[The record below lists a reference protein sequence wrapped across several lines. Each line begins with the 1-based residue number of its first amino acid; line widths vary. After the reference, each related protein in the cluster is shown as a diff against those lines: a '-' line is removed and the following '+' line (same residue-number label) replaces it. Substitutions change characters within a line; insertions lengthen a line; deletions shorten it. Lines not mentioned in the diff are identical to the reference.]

1 MRLIA
6 LLLISKNNLYIA
18 FFRNSTFM
26 TAPRVYK
33 YKAFI
38 SYRHQ
43 DEAQAVDLQEFLEKF
58 RLPVKLCKQYTDR
71 PKRLGNIFRDAT
83 DLPPQELRQAISKA
97 LAVYEYMIV
106 LCSQWMNLPNKDGYA
121 GRRINMMNGGTW

>member
-58 RLPVKLCKQYTDR
+58 RLPVKLCKQYPDR
-71 PKRLGNIFRDAT
+71 PNRLGNIFRDAT

-97 LAVYEYMIV
+97 LAVSEYMIV
-106 LCSQWMNLPNKDGYA
+106 LCSQWTNLPNKDGYA